1 MKISSILDLQKI
13 SNKINKIL
21 SPGDVILLYGQ
32 IGVGK
37 TSFARLLINNYENE
51 KKLKKSEVLSPTFN
65 IVFEY
70 DIKDFTIEHYDL
82 YRLKDEKEIKNI
94 GLFQNLE
101 QKITSRINKIL
112 LPGDVIFLYGQIGV
126 GKTTFVRLLI
136 NNYENEK
143 KLNNSEVLSPTFNIV
158 FEYDIKDFTIEHYDL
173 YRIKNEKEL
182 KNIGLFVN
190 LKKNITIVEWPELI
204 KNKPINRIDLFFEY
218 TKDMNERTLTIKT
231 SGRLKDNEF

>member
-13 SNKINKIL
+13 TNRIKKIL
-21 SPGDVILLYGQ
+21 VPGDVIFLYGQ

-37 TSFARLLINNYENE
+37 TTFVRLLINNYENE

-82 YRLKDEKEIKNI
+82 YRLKNEKEIKNI
-94 GLFQNLE
+94 GLFA
-101 QKITSRINKIL
+101 
-112 LPGDVIFLYGQIGV
+112 
-126 GKTTFVRLLI
+126 
-136 NNYENEK
+136 
-143 KLNNSEVLSPTFNIV
+143 
-158 FEYDIKDFTIEHYDL
+158 
-173 YRIKNEKEL
+173 
-182 KNIGLFVN
+182 N
-190 LKKNITIVEWPELI
+190 LKQNITIVEWPELI

>member
-13 SNKINKIL
+13 
-21 SPGDVILLYGQ
+21 
-32 IGVGK
+32 
-37 TSFARLLINNYENE
+37 TS
-51 KKLKKSEVLSPTFN
+51 S
-65 IVFEY
+65 
-70 DIKDFTIEHYDL
+70 IK
-82 YRLKDEKEIKNI
+82 
-94 GLFQNLE
+94 
-101 QKITSRINKIL
+101 KIL

-143 KLNNSEVLSPTFNIV
+143 KLKKSEVLSPTFNIV
-158 FEYDIKDFTIEHYDL
+158 FEYDIKDLTIEHYDL
-173 YRIKNEKEL
+173 YRLKNEKEI
-182 KNIGLFVN
+182 KNIGLFAN
-190 LKKNITIVEWPELI
+190 LKQNITIVEWPELI

>member
-13 SNKINKIL
+13 TNRIKKIL
-21 SPGDVILLYGQ
+21 LPGDAIFLYGQ

-37 TSFARLLINNYENE
+37 TTFARLLINNYENE

-82 YRLKDEKEIKNI
+82 YRLKNEKEIKNI
-94 GLFQNLE
+94 GLFA
-101 QKITSRINKIL
+101 
-112 LPGDVIFLYGQIGV
+112 
-126 GKTTFVRLLI
+126 
-136 NNYENEK
+136 
-143 KLNNSEVLSPTFNIV
+143 
-158 FEYDIKDFTIEHYDL
+158 
-173 YRIKNEKEL
+173 
-182 KNIGLFVN
+182 N
-190 LKKNITIVEWPELI
+190 LKQNITIVEWPELI
-204 KNKPINRIDLFFEY
+204 KKKPINRIDLFFEY

>member
-13 SNKINKIL
+13 TSSIHKIL
-21 SPGDVILLYGQ
+21 LPGDVIFLYGQ

-37 TSFARLLINNYENE
+37 TTFVRLLVNNYENE

-82 YRLKDEKEIKNI
+82 YRLKNEKEIKNI
-94 GLFQNLE
+94 GLFA
-101 QKITSRINKIL
+101 
-112 LPGDVIFLYGQIGV
+112 
-126 GKTTFVRLLI
+126 
-136 NNYENEK
+136 
-143 KLNNSEVLSPTFNIV
+143 
-158 FEYDIKDFTIEHYDL
+158 
-173 YRIKNEKEL
+173 
-182 KNIGLFVN
+182 N
-190 LKKNITIVEWPELI
+190 LKQNITIVEWPELI

-231 SGRLKDNEF
+231 NGRLKDNEF